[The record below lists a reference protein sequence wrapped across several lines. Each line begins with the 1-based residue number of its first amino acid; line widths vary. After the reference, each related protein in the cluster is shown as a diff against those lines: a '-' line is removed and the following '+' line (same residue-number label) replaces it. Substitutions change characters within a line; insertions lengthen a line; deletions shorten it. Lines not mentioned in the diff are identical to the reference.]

1 MATRFSKRT
10 RLLWKPV
17 DETSKMKKY
26 INTISCLNHRLSL
39 HRSPKQ
45 WQQHTKK
52 LTVARML
59 NDTGCVWTLFLTNL
73 TVKTR
78 LHTTKK
84 LSPAFR
90 LKGMLTLCFAKA
102 LVCFHSLYIPFLR
115 FFLLMTSQFFWK
127 LNCPLSLYKRG
138 QTAGRIRIIF
148 SLFMDIHEHTCFW
161 LHRNL
166 EGVWMSF
173 NVQKVCV
180 CTKRSGYSGNVL
192 CK

>member
-1 MATRFSKRT
+1 MATRFSKQT

-17 DETSKMKKY
+17 DETSKMKKN

-59 NDTGCVWTLFLTNL
+59 NDTGCVWTLFPTNL

-138 QTAGRIRIIF
+138 QLVESESYF
-148 SLFMDIHEHTCFW
+148 HSLWTYMNTHASGCIVTSGGLNEFQCAK
-161 LHRNL
+161 
-166 EGVWMSF
+166 S
-173 NVQKVCV
+173 VCV
-180 CTKRSGYSGNVL
+180 CTKQSGYSRTVL